1 MIGTPGAV
9 TLRQAIGAPAL
20 GTPLQSTGNSQ
31 LLALLLFLGL
41 VLAIVLS
48 TVILARGVQGY
59 RRSGDPA
66 LLGMALGILL
76 LSGAPIVVNVG
87 VGTVTD
93 AAAWQVSV
101 AADCTRLSGL
111 ALVLYMIYGTER

>member
-1 MIGTPGAV
+1 MIETLAPGA
-9 TLRQAIGAPAL
+9 
-20 GTPLQSTGNSQ
+20 PLQATANAEVI
-31 LLALLLFLGL
+31 ALLLFLGL

-48 TVILARGVQGY
+48 TVVLARGLEGY

-87 VGTVTD
+87 TQTLTD
-93 AAAWQVSV
+93 LAAWQVSV